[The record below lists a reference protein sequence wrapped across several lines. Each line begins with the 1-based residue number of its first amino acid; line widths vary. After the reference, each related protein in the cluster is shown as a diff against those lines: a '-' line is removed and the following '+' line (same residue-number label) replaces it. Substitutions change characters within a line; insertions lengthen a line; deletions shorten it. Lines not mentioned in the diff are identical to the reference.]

1 MIRFTMPR
9 RPGAT
14 RRRGVYPRRWTVAGE
29 AAVCVIAAA
38 VASTATPAAA
48 VATAAAAA
56 RPAVRPDAGTT
67 PEQGPGGDETG
78 RYFAVIRRTEYGLPH
93 ILAHDYGSLGY
104 GYGYAFAQDN
114 LCVMADMVVTLRGE
128 RSRYFGPHALSDD
141 SLGPPTTNLDSDIY
155 YRGLRTSGLLPRL
168 LARPAPLGPTPQARQ
183 LVAGYAAGY
192 NRYLRDTTVARL
204 PDPTCR
210 GKSWVTPIT
219 ALDVW
224 SVIYNIN
231 TLQGS
236 VVYRTAIA
244 SATPPTASAPASHVT
259 SVFPTAGPTGGVGSN
274 GWALGRDAT
283 RGHDGMVLGN
293 PHVPWT
299 GDARLY
305 QIQLTIPGQLNV
317 SGAGFYGMPAIMIG
331 HTEHAAWTLTASHA
345 QRGTLYALKLVP
357 GHPTSYL
364 VDGKAEP
371 MIQRKVT
378 VTVRNP
384 GGGLSTVT
392 KILYGSRYGPV
403 VATGWTS
410 TTAFALADANA
421 DNVRSLNEWLAMGR
435 SQSLAQL
442 LRVENTYQG
451 LPWMYTLATS
461 TGGTVYFADA
471 SVAPHVSDAE
481 ARRCKAGPPQPPGG
495 PVILDGSTSSCSWGS
510 DPDAIEPGIFGP
522 SHYPKLTRADYVAN
536 SNNSPWLANPHTR
549 ITGYPSAIYDTRQQ
563 LELRPRLSLNMIA
576 ERLAGTD
583 GLGSPGFTLPTLQM
597 TMLGNRNY
605 SADLARHA
613 VVNMCRAHPVL
624 TASNGKQVDV
634 RAACAVLAAWN
645 GRANTGSRGEVLW
658 RQAYGSLNYAP
669 PNWWRVPFSAAHP
682 LTTPRGLNTGN
693 AGVRHALADA
703 VQFFRAHHIPL
714 GIALGTT
721 QHYASVPLP
730 GCTEGEGCFDRV
742 EGAGGPGSVDI
753 TADNGS
759 TFIMATELTP
769 RGPRTRTI
777 LTYSESA
784 NPDSP
789 HFSDQ
794 TVLFSHKQWVTERF
808 TQAQITADPQLQVTV
823 LRG

>member
-1 MIRFTMPR
+1 MHDLHGTSRRFGTGR
-9 RPGAT
+9 
-14 RRRGVYPRRWTVAGE
+14 

-38 VASTATPAAA
+38 MALTATPAA
-48 VATAAAAA
+48 TAATPAAHA
-56 RPAVRPDAGTT
+56 SAAGPPAVSPGAGRTV
-67 PEQGPGGDETG
+67 GDGSGGDKTG
-78 RYFAVIRRTEYGLPH
+78 RYFAVIRRTEYGIPH

-141 SLGPPTTNLDSDIY
+141 ALGPPTTNLDSDIY
-155 YRGLRTSGLLPRL
+155 YRGLRTSGLLQRL
-168 LARPAPLGPTPQARQ
+168 LARPAPLGPTPQARR
-183 LVAGYAAGY
+183 LVAGYVAGY
-192 NRYLRDTTVARL
+192 NRYLRDTTAARL

-210 GKSWVTPIT
+210 GKSWVIPIT

-231 TLQGS
+231 TLNGS

-244 SATPPTASAPASHVT
+244 SAIPPTASARAAHVT
-259 SVFPTAGPTGGVGSN
+259 PVFPTAGPADGIGSN

-283 RGHDGMVLGN
+283 RRHDGVVLGN
-293 PHVPWT
+293 PHLPWT

-305 QIQLTIPGQLNV
+305 QIQVTIPGKLNV
-317 SGAGFYGMPAIMIG
+317 SGAGLYGVPAIMIG

-345 QRGTLYALKLVP
+345 QRGTIYALKLVP

-371 MIQRKVT
+371 MTQRKVT
-378 VTVRNP
+378 ITVRNP
-384 GGGLSTVT
+384 GGTLSTVT
-392 KILYGSRYGPV
+392 KTLYGSRYGPV
-403 VATGWTS
+403 VATGWTN

-442 LRVENTYQG
+442 RRAENAYQG

-481 ARRCKAGPPQPPGG
+481 AKRCQAGPRQPPGG
-495 PVILDGSTSSCSWGS
+495 PVILDGSTTSCGWGS

-522 SHYPKLTRADYVAN
+522 SHYPRLTRADYVAN
-536 SNNSPWLANPHTR
+536 SNNSPWLANPRTR
-549 ITGYPSAIYDTRQQ
+549 VTGYPSAIYDTRQQ

-583 GLGSPGFTLPTLQM
+583 GLGPPGFTLPTLQA

-605 SADLARHA
+605 GADLARHA
-613 VVNMCRAHPVL
+613 VVDMCRAHPVL

-634 RAACAVLAAWN
+634 RSACAVLAAWN

-669 PNWWRVPFSAAHP
+669 ANWWRVPFSAAHP
-682 LTTPRGLNTGN
+682 LITPRGLNTGN
-693 AGVRHALADA
+693 AGVQHALAGA

-714 GIALGTT
+714 DIALGSA

-742 EGAGGPGSVDI
+742 EGVGGPGSGVNV

-759 TFIMATELTP
+759 SFIMATELTP
-769 RGPRTRTI
+769 QGPHTRTI

-784 NPDSP
+784 NPNSP
-789 HFSDQ
+789 HFRDQ
-794 TVLFSHKQWVTERF
+794 TMLFSRKQWVTERF
-808 TQAQITADPQLQVTV
+808 TPAQISADPRLQVTV

>member
-1 MIRFTMPR
+1 MNDLQGTSR
-9 RPGAT
+9 RLRTG
-14 RRRGVYPRRWTVAGE
+14 G
-29 AAVCVIAAA
+29 AAVCVMAAA
-38 VASTATPAAA
+38 ALTATPVAAA
-48 VATAAAAA
+48 TSHATAAAW
-56 RPAVRPDAGTT
+56 AGASRGAGSTA
-67 PEQGPGGDETG
+67 GGGSGGDKAG
-78 RYFAVIRRTEYGLPH
+78 RYFAVIRRTEYGIPH
-93 ILAHDYGSLGY
+93 ILAHDYGSL

-128 RSRYFGPHALSDD
+128 RSRFFGPRAMSDD
-141 SLGPPTTNLDSDIY
+141 TLGPQTSNLDSDIY
-155 YRGLRTSGLLPRL
+155 YRGLRASGLLQRL

-183 LVAGYAAGY
+183 LVAGYVAGY

-210 GKSWVTPIT
+210 GKSWVVPIT
-219 ALDVW
+219 AVDVW
-224 SVIYNIN
+224 SALYDID
-231 TLQGS
+231 TLNGS
-236 VVYRTAIA
+236 VAFRPAIA
-244 SATPPTASAPASHVT
+244 TATPPTASSPATRAVP
-259 SVFPTAGPTGGVGSN
+259 VFPTAGPANGIGSN

-293 PHVPWT
+293 PHLPWT
-299 GDARLY
+299 GDARVY
-305 QIQLTIPGQLNV
+305 QVQLTIPGRLNV
-317 SGAGFYGMPAIMIG
+317 SGAGLYGVPAIMIG
-331 HTEHAAWTLTASHA
+331 HTEHVAWTLTASHA
-345 QRGTLYALKLVP
+345 QRGTIYALKLVP
-357 GHPTSYL
+357 GQPTSYL
-364 VDGKAEP
+364 VGGKPEP
-371 MIQRKVT
+371 MTQRKVT

-384 GGGLSTVT
+384 SGTLSTVT
-392 KILYGSRYGPV
+392 KTLYGSRYGPV
-403 VATGWTS
+403 VANGWTK

-421 DNVRSLNEWLAMGR
+421 DNIRSLNEWLAMGR
-435 SQSLAQL
+435 SQSLGQL
-442 LRVENTYQG
+442 RRAENTYQG

-461 TGGTVYFADA
+461 TAGTVYFADA

-481 ARRCKAGPPQPPGG
+481 AKPCEAGLPQPPGG
-495 PVILDGSTSSCSWGS
+495 PVTLDGSTTSCGWGS

-522 SHYPKLTRADYVAN
+522 GHYPRLTRADYVAN

-583 GLGSPGFTLPTLQM
+583 GLGPAGFTLPTLQA

-613 VVNMCRAHPVL
+613 VVRMCRAHPVL
-624 TASNGKQVDV
+624 TARNGTPVDV
-634 RAACAVLAAWN
+634 RAACAALAAWN
-645 GRANTGSRGEVLW
+645 GLANTGSRSEVLW
-658 RQAYGSLNYAP
+658 RQAYSSLNYAP
-669 PNWWRVPFSAAHP
+669 ANWWRIPFSAAHP

-703 VQFFRAHHIPL
+703 VQFFHSHHIPL
-714 GIALGTT
+714 NVALGST

-742 EGAGGPGSVDI
+742 EGVGGPGSGVNI

-794 TVLFSHKQWVTERF
+794 TVLFSRKQWVTERF
-808 TQAQITADPQLQVTV
+808 TQAQISSDPRLQVTV
-823 LRG
+823 LHG

>member
-1 MIRFTMPR
+1 MHDLQGTSR
-9 RPGAT
+9 RLRTGRGA
-14 RRRGVYPRRWTVAGE
+14 A
-29 AAVCVIAAA
+29 CVMAAA
-38 VASTATPAAA
+38 AALMATPAAA
-48 VATAAAAA
+48 ATAAGPALAAA
-56 RPAVRPDAGTT
+56 RTAVSRGAGRTAGH
-67 PEQGPGGDETG
+67 GPGGGKTG
-78 RYFAVIRRTEYGLPH
+78 RYFTVIRRTEHGIPH

-114 LCVMADMVVTLRGE
+114 LCIMADMAVTLRGE
-128 RSRYFGPHALSDD
+128 RSRFFGPRAISDD
-141 SLGPPTTNLDSDIY
+141 ALGPPTTNLDSDIY
-155 YRGLRTSGLLPRL
+155 YRGLRTSGLLQRL

-183 LVAGYAAGY
+183 LVAGYVAGY

-210 GKSWVTPIT
+210 GRSWVTPIT
-219 ALDVW
+219 PLDVW

-231 TLQGS
+231 TLNGS
-236 VVYRTAIA
+236 VMYRTAIA
-244 SATPPTASAPASHVT
+244 SATPPAASAPASHVT
-259 SVFPTAGPTGGVGSN
+259 PVFPAAGPADGVGSN

-283 RGHDGMVLGN
+283 RGRDGMVLGN
-293 PHVPWT
+293 PHLPWT

-317 SGAGFYGMPAIMIG
+317 SGAAFYGVPAIMIG

-345 QRGTLYALKLVP
+345 QRGTIYALKLVP
-357 GHPTSYL
+357 GRPTSYL
-364 VDGKAEP
+364 VNGKTEP
-371 MIQRKVT
+371 MTQRKVT

-384 GGGLSTVT
+384 GGALSTVT
-392 KILYGSRYGPV
+392 RTLYGSRYGPV
-403 VATGWTS
+403 VSSGWTK

-421 DNVRSLNEWLAMGR
+421 HNLRSLNEFLAMGR

-442 LRVENTYQG
+442 RRAENAYQG

-481 ARRCKAGPPQPPGG
+481 ARRCQAGPAQPPGG
-495 PVILDGSTSSCSWGS
+495 PVILDGSTTSCGWGS

-522 SHYPKLTRADYVAN
+522 SQYPKLTRADYAAN
-536 SNNSPWLANPHTR
+536 SNNSPWLANPRTR
-549 ITGYPSAIYDTRQQ
+549 ITGHPSAIYDTRQQ

-583 GLGSPGFTLPTLQM
+583 GLGPPGFTLPTLQA

-605 SADLARHA
+605 GADLTRHA
-613 VVNMCRAHPVL
+613 VVAMCRAHPVL
-624 TASNGKQVDV
+624 PASDGTQVNV
-634 RAACAVLAAWN
+634 RAACAVLAAWH

-669 PNWWRVPFSAAHP
+669 ATWWRVPFSAAHP

-693 AGVRHALADA
+693 AGVQHALAGA
-703 VQFFRAHHIPL
+703 VQFFRARHIPL
-714 GIALGTT
+714 DIALGRT

-742 EGAGGPGSVDI
+742 EGAGGPGSGVNI

-759 TFIMATELTP
+759 SFIMATELAP
-769 RGPRTRTI
+769 SGPRTRTI

-794 TVLFSHKQWVTERF
+794 AVLFSRKQWVTERF
-808 TQAQITADPQLQVTV
+808 TQAQISADPRLQVTI
-823 LRG
+823 LHG